1 MKSLEKIS
9 FKQIPIWIVVL
20 IIIFNLIIT
29 VQFGYLVTKS
39 KTALKIAQ
47 IPNTLSKIFSG
58 NLNEFGKDINRFGNK
73 SGLYVYPQLGDNK
86 YLLLS
91 RYDNALKR
99 SVVELIDLKKKRNY

>member
-47 IPNTLSKIFSG
+47 IPNTLSKIFKG
-58 NLNEFGKDINRFGNK
+58 NLNEFGADIKRFSNK
-73 SGLYVYPQLGDNK
+73 SGLYVYSKFEGDK

-91 RYDNALKR
+91 RYDNAIKR
-99 SVVELIDLKKKRNY
+99 SVVELIDV